1 MGSGC
6 DVAKDSS
13 DLIIMDNDF
22 RSIHRAIKWGRALYD
37 NVRKF
42 IQFQLTINV
51 VLCFITILGG
61 ATVGHPPL
69 NVVQMLWCNL
79 IMDVLGAIALG
90 TEPYRKDHTGPRI
103 SRKDF
108 IMNPELW
115 RQIVLH
121 SIYQI
126 LVMVVLMYF
135 GNSMFATQPFNLIT
149 EPKDSPDRKTV
160 DTICFHTFI
169 LMSLFNS
176 INARVVD
183 ANEMNV
189 FKTLFNNTI
198 YWFVLSAEFG
208 IQYLMLW
215 LGGGGPDALG
225 SKITGTTELTVS
237 QHIVC
242 LCLGVSV
249 LLINPLVKMVPRDKF
264 VWISMNVNL
273 EEDDDQEGVNRIMK
287 KLTTITQAAEE
298 TFRKEEEN
306 E

>member
-1 MGSGC
+1 
-6 DVAKDSS
+6 
-13 DLIIMDNDF
+13 
-22 RSIHRAIKWGRALYD
+22 
-37 NVRKF
+37 
-42 IQFQLTINV
+42 
-51 VLCFITILGG
+51 
-61 ATVGHPPL
+61 
-69 NVVQMLWCNL
+69 MLWCNL

-198 YWFVLSAEFG
+198 YWFVLAAEFG